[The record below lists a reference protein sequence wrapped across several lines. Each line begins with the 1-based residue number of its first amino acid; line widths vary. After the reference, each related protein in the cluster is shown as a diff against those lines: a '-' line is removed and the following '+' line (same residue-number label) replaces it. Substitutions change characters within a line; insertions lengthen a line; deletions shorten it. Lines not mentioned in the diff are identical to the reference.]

1 MQGRQGRVVKPL
13 ATWRRCVFPALAIA
27 FTMGIAPTSS
37 NAAGAP
43 EASAGRLKFDV
54 KPTPAQAAAIR
65 RAAASDL
72 ADCEHPAGEC
82 YTVALA
88 DLNDDARPD
97 LLVQYSSAAGFCG
110 STGCSGVI
118 VMATPHGYAE
128 KSIGL
133 PNFGWATVLPATH
146 HGMHDLQY
154 NGDSPIWKWNGKE
167 YDVAK
172 ADLPGANAPPW
183 QTRDT
188 AAGTLAM
195 VVATESVIKTVS
207 VFCSQ
212 GKPLLAMLMKKRP
225 SAGPVTL
232 TFVFRGATV
241 NVPMSQGNRE
251 ATLWMADLSGSNLPQ
266 WLAHRGNTS
275 VTRELARLAEMAFLR
290 INGVMQ
296 GEISM
301 KDSARTTRAA
311 LGACYRY

>member
-1 MQGRQGRVVKPL
+1 MNRFVL
-13 ATWRRCVFPALAIA
+13 PALAIA
-27 FTMGIAPTSS
+27 LAVGIASPPSH
-37 NAAGAP
+37 AAGVS
-43 EASAGRLKFDV
+43 EASPGRLEFNI
-54 KPTPAQAAAIR
+54 KPTPTQSAAIR
-65 RAAASDL
+65 RAAAADL

-82 YTVALA
+82 YAVALA
-88 DLNDDARPD
+88 DLNDDAHPD
-97 LLVQYSSAAGFCG
+97 LIVQYSSAAGFCG

-118 VMATPHGYAE
+118 VMATPQGYAR
-128 KSIGL
+128 KSIRL

-167 YDVAK
+167 YDVDK

-183 QTRDT
+183 QTRHT

-195 VVATESVIKTVS
+195 VVAIDSGIKTVS

-212 GKPLLAMLMKKRP
+212 GKPLLAILMKKRP
-225 SAGPVTL
+225 RAGPVTL

-241 NVPMSQGNRE
+241 NVPMSQANSD
-251 ATLWMADLSGSNLPQ
+251 ATLWMADLSGSDLPQ
-266 WLAHRGNTS
+266 WLAHGGNTS